1 MKVEFTQLMVGP
13 QVRYDIGVVADL
25 PAIEAKRLIEANIAK
40 AVAETPRKKAR
51 QATAKAVEK
60 RG

>member
-25 PAIEAKRLIEANIAK
+25 PNIEAKRLIEANIAK

>member
-1 MKVEFTQLMVGP
+1 MKVEILQLLVGN
-13 QVRYDIGVVADL
+13 QIRYDIGVVADF
-25 PAIEAKRLIEANIAK
+25 PTIEAKRLIEANIAK

-51 QATAKAVEK
+51 QATAKALEK

>member
-1 MKVEFTQLMVGP
+1 MKVEILQLLVGN
-13 QVRYDIGVVADL
+13 QIRYDIGVVADL
-25 PAIEAKRLIEANIAK
+25 PTIEAKRLIEANIAK

>member
-1 MKVEFTQLMVGP
+1 VKVIFQQLMVGP
-13 QVRYDIGVVADL
+13 TIRYDIGVVADL

-40 AVAETPRKKAR
+40 AVAETPKKKAR
-51 QATAKAVEK
+51 QATGKAVEK

>member
-1 MKVEFTQLMVGP
+1 MKVIFQRLMIGP
-13 QVRYDIGVVADL
+13 MVRYDVGVVADL

-40 AVAETPRKKAR
+40 AVAETPKKKAR
-51 QATAKAVEK
+51 QATGKAVEK

>member
-51 QATAKAVEK
+51 QATAKAVEN

>member
-13 QVRYDIGVVADL
+13 QVRYAIGVVADL

>member
-25 PAIEAKRLIEANIAK
+25 PPIEAKRLIEANIAK